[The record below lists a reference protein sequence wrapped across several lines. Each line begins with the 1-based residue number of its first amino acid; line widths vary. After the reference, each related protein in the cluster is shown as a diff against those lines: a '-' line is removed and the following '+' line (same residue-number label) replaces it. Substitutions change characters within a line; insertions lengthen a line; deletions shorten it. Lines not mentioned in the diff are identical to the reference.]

1 MVTAPNTS
9 HKPFLIPIQSPS
21 MQPWGG
27 FSLCLVIW
35 EQSDQYNVAEQNI
48 SNQPWSGSF
57 GPNSDHGPVSHP
69 DIWWMKQKVAAANIL
84 LIWTNSFSCP
94 GRYECCFQPA
104 VIDKLK
110 PNYTVIITKSTLDC
124 TADIRTIFTVT
135 FFFLFLSVNLLHI
148 ILPLSP
154 SSPALLLFLHLPATF
169 LLFLPPTALNSSSS
183 LFLVLLF
190 PSPHPVFLPRC
201 STVDVSDVSDHTH
214 THTHAHTHAHTHS
227 GLMTL
232 H

>member
-35 EQSDQYNVAEQNI
+35 EQSDQYNVAERNI

-94 GRYECCFQPA
+94 GRYKCCFQPA

-135 FFFLFLSVNLLHI
+135 FFFLFLSVKPPSHHH
-148 ILPLSP
+148 P
-154 SSPALLLFLHLPATF
+154 SSFPSITSPPPFSSSPCYLPP
-169 LLFLPPTALNSSSS
+169 LPPSNSLKQLFLPVPRPSVPFSSSR
-183 LFLVLLF
+183 L
-190 PSPHPVFLPRC
+190 SPQMQ
-201 STVDVSDVSDHTH
+201 
-214 THTHAHTHAHTHS
+214 HS
-227 GLMTL
+227 GCVWC
-232 H
+232 